1 MWDSLYT
8 DNTILGTVP
17 DFANTE
23 QRQRVHPLQMWK
35 TSLWRERAWHRQH
48 IGRDSWLSQHYLQR
62 TMKIKGS
69 ITSFIPQETYCTPP
83 LCTLRACFVW
93 ITQVTYTVT
102 GRRQKNCVQ
111 SRKSAKREK
120 EFSTYC
126 KLYKFTYICI
136 FDNGKLYKLMN
147 IQHSCEYSLISIPI
161 YV

>member
-23 QRQRVHPLQMWK
+23 QWQRVHPPHRWK
-35 TSLWRERAWHRQH
+35 TNLWREWARHRQH
-48 IGRDSWLSQHYLQR
+48 VGRDSWLSQHYLQR
-62 TMKIKGS
+62 TVKVKGS
-69 ITSFIPQETYCTPP
+69 ITPFIPREMYCTPSM
-83 LCTLRACFVW
+83 CTLRACFVW
-93 ITQVTYTVT
+93 STHITYTVT
-102 GRRQKNCVQ
+102 GRRKKNRVQ

-136 FDNGKLYKLMN
+136 FDNGKLCKLMN
-147 IQHSCEYSLISIPI
+147 IQHSCIYSLISIPI